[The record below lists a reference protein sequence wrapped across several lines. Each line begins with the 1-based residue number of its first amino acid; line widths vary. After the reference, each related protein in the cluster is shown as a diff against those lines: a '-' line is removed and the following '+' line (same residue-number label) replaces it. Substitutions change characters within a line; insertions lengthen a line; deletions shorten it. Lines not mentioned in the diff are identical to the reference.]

1 MYDHTPSKIRAP
13 ALGLGWLSGI
23 DLSAELTP
31 ADGAVDMRQD
41 VNFRWDNW
49 AYEENDL
56 YFVTLSSGEG
66 EHRFPALCEMWGRED
81 VEIELFIKFNQVI
94 LPGQTSITLRR
105 PPVAGSVSVK
115 GTGWDDLDFTID
127 DRVVTLSEP
136 PPSYGRVFYLPRLT
150 LRLRGEWRMRQ
161 IEQSGAVDWQAPFA
175 EQPA

>member
-1 MYDHTPSKIRAP
+1 MYDNTPSKIRAP
-13 ALGLGWLSGI
+13 ALGLGWLSGM
-23 DLSAELTP
+23 DLTAELAP
-31 ADGAVDMRQD
+31 ADGAIDMRQD

-66 EHRFPALCEMWGRED
+66 EHRFPALCEMFGRED
-81 VEIELFIKFNQVI
+81 VEVELFTKFNQVI

-115 GTGWDDLDFTID
+115 GTGWDDLPFTIL
-127 DRVVTLSEP
+127 DRAITLSAP
-136 PPSYGRVFYLPRLT
+136 PPTYGRVFYHPRLT
-150 LRLRGEWRMRQ
+150 LRLRGPWRMRAV
-161 IEQSGAVDWQAPFA
+161 EQSGSADWQAPFA